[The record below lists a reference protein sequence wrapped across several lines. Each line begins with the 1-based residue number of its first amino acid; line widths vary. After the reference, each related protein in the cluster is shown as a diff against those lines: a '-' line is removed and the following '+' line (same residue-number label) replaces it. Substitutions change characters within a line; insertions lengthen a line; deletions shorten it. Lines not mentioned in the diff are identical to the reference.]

1 MFATSALGLAHSTV
15 MTTRQFSISAAEV
28 SVGDTSAS
36 ATVVVIA
43 GLLITF
49 AVALAVLAV
58 WLWRATAV
66 DDPSLSVLEEMSSR
80 RYREAASEQKAAL
93 RTGATPVIPDDG
105 DNGDELIS
113 GHE

>member
-1 MFATSALGLAHSTV
+1 LLATSAVGLAHSEV
-15 MTTRQFSISAAEV
+15 MLNRQVTQLAADV

-43 GLLITF
+43 VVLMLLSI
-49 AVALAVLAV
+49 ALAGLAI

-80 RYREAASEQKAAL
+80 RYREADAEQKASL

-105 DNGDELIS
+105 GNGDEVIS
-113 GHE
+113 SHE